1 MLTTDSA
8 LIEFRERL
16 DQLEVEVH
24 LLQMKNEMLRGENVM
39 RSNEIKTLK
48 TMHSSKTEEKES
60 HT

>member
-16 DQLEVEVH
+16 DQLEVEIH

-39 RSNEIKTLK
+39 PSNEIKTLK
-48 TMHSSKTEEKES
+48 AMHSSKTEEKES